1 MNCFT
6 SIQKSKQKGEVVTTP
21 GVEKVKQGCEVDDQT
36 EEKVNHSG
44 AGTDQEPGH
53 LCQYR
58 QNEAQ
63 VSFDK
68 SQPWNWIIGLIT
80 LGFCTLINGVT
91 NRYGAY

>member
-44 AGTDQEPGH
+44 AGTD
-53 LCQYR
+53 
-58 QNEAQ
+58 
-63 VSFDK
+63 
-68 SQPWNWIIGLIT
+68 
-80 LGFCTLINGVT
+80 
-91 NRYGAY
+91 

>member
-1 MNCFT
+1 MIIKSFRANALLLLPYK
-6 SIQKSKQKGEVVTTP
+6 KSKQKNEVVTTP

-58 QNEAQ
+58 QNKA
-63 VSFDK
+63 
-68 SQPWNWIIGLIT
+68 
-80 LGFCTLINGVT
+80 
-91 NRYGAY
+91 

>member
-1 MNCFT
+1 MIIMSFRANALL
-6 SIQKSKQKGEVVTTP
+6 SLPYKKSKQKNEVVTTP

-58 QNEAQ
+58 QNKA
-63 VSFDK
+63 
-68 SQPWNWIIGLIT
+68 
-80 LGFCTLINGVT
+80 
-91 NRYGAY
+91 